1 MTEGENVTELERP
14 LKGQVA
20 LITGGAGGIG
30 SATARELVRAGA
42 KVALGDLDHA
52 AAEKAADDLG
62 HGNIGGRVDVT
73 DMESFEA
80 FVERTEAEVG
90 PINVLINNAGVMIL
104 GPLDEESEAVTATEI
119 AVNLTG
125 VINGTKI
132 AMKRMKPRRSGRI
145 VNIASQAG
153 KAGFPGGATYC
164 ATKFAVVGLCDAVRN
179 ELHDSGVKVTCV
191 MPGAVDTEL
200 GAGLGKARGVELLK
214 PEEVAAGIVR
224 AIVKDETEVWLPRFT
239 RYLQSPVAV
248 LPAGG
253 RDFIMRAFK
262 ADEVLTKADSV
273 HRAAY
278 EEKASRAG

>member
-1 MTEGENVTELERP
+1 MTELERP
-14 LKGQVA
+14 LNGQVV

-30 SATARELVRAGA
+30 SVTAKAVVAAGA

-52 AAEKAADDLG
+52 AAEKAADALG

-179 ELHDSGVKVTCV
+179 ELREDGVKVTCV
-191 MPGAVDTEL
+191 MPGPVDTEL
-200 GAGLGKARGVELLK
+200 GAGLGKARGLDLLK
-214 PEEVAAGIVR
+214 PEEVAEGIVR
-224 AIVKDETEVWLPRFT
+224 AIVKGESEVWLPRLT
-239 RYLQSPVAV
+239 RYTSSPVTI
-248 LPAGG
+248 LPPGG
-253 RDFIMRAFK
+253 RDFFMRAFK
-262 ADEVLTKADSV
+262 ADEVLTKVDTA

-278 EEKASRAG
+278 EEKASKAG

>member
-1 MTEGENVTELERP
+1 MSELERP
-14 LKGQVA
+14 LNGQVV

-30 SATARELVRAGA
+30 SATSKALVRAGA
-42 KVALGDLDHA
+42 KVALGDLDHT
-52 AAEKAADDLG
+52 AAEEAADDLG
-62 HGNIGGRVDVT
+62 QENIGGRVDVT
-73 DMESFEA
+73 DMKSFDA

-153 KAGFPGGATYC
+153 KAGFPGGATYS

-179 ELHDSGVKVTCV
+179 ELRDSGVKVTCV
-191 MPGAVDTEL
+191 MPGPVDTDL
-200 GAGLGKARGVELLK
+200 AAGIGNARGVETLK
-214 PEEVAAGIVR
+214 PEQVAEGIVR
-224 AIVKDETEVWLPRFT
+224 AIVRDEAEVWLPRRA
-239 RYLQSPVAV
+239 RYLQSPISL
-248 LPAGG
+248 LPAKG
-253 RDFIMRAFK
+253 RDAVMRALK
-262 ADEVLTKADSV
+262 ADEVLSKVDDGDRTE
-273 HRAAY
+273 Y
-278 EEKASRAG
+278 EERASKAG

>member
-1 MTEGENVTELERP
+1 MSELERP
-14 LKGQVA
+14 LSGQVV

-30 SATARELVRAGA
+30 SATAKALVRSGA

-52 AAEKAADDLG
+52 AAEKLADELG
-62 HGNIGGRVDVT
+62 PGNIGGRVDVT
-73 DMESFEA
+73 DMESFKA
-80 FVERTEAEVG
+80 FAERTESEVG

-104 GPLDEESEAVTATEI
+104 GPLDEETLAVTATEI

-179 ELHDSGVKVTCV
+179 ELHETGVGVTCV

-200 GAGLGKARGVELLK
+200 GAGLGKARGVDLLQ
-214 PEEVAAGIVR
+214 PEEVAEGIVR
-224 AIVKDETEVWLPRFT
+224 AIVKGEAEVWLPRFT
-239 RYLQSPVAV
+239 RYMSSPISV
-248 LPAGG
+248 LPPGG
-253 RDFIMRAFK
+253 RDFFLRAFK
-262 ADEVLTKADSV
+262 ADEVLTKADSA

-278 EEKASRAG
+278 EEKASKAG